1 MRYKYVGTSKSWW
14 RYQMWPK
21 NFQIWPWILTLTPL
35 DRKIHTQNHFHSISR
50 LKIHR
55 NAKNY
60 NDKLIHV
67 CFIRIHAQHTAA
79 HLHNRQFL
87 KNAAY
92 FSLTPNFFL
101 MSGIYRRRL
110 DKVTSWSG
118 DGHELPPR
126 ARTINCSAKIQPW
139 IWSILIL

>member
-1 MRYKYVGTSKSWW
+1 
-14 RYQMWPK
+14 MWHLAYLVERRKVIKICWNQQKLMTLSNVTPK
-21 NFQIWPWILTLTPL
+21 FPNLTLNIDLDPL
-35 DRKIHTQNHFHSISR
+35 NRKIHTQNHFHSISR

-60 NDKLIHV
+60 NDKLINV

-79 HLHNRQFL
+79 HLHYRQFL

-110 DKVTSWSG
+110 DRVTS
-118 DGHELPPR
+118 
-126 ARTINCSAKIQPW
+126 
-139 IWSILIL
+139 